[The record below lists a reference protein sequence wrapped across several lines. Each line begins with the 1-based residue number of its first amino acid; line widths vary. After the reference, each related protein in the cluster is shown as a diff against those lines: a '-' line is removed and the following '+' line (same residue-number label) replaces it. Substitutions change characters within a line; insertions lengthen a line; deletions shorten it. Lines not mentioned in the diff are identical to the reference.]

1 LTGGTA
7 CGLVHHYAAVRQCVT
22 LTLCSSGE
30 KKRSHTGSLSDAVG
44 DDVTLQ
50 EVHGVVNGQTVG
62 HAATWG
68 VDIETDVLFG
78 VFHLEEEHLGDDSI
92 GDKIVDRCADEY
104 NTVAKKAA
112 VNIPG
117 ALGATFTFVDS
128 R

>member
-1 LTGGTA
+1 M
-7 CGLVHHYAAVRQCVT
+7 HHYAAIRQCVT
-22 LTLCSSGE
+22 LTPCSSGE
-30 KKRSHTGSLSDAVG
+30 KKRSHTGGLSDAVG
-44 DDVTLQ
+44 DDLTLK
-50 EVHGVVNGQTVG
+50 EVHGVVNGHTVG
-62 HAATWG
+62 HAATWR
-68 VDIETDVLFG
+68 VDVEADVLFR
-78 VFHLEEEHLGDDSI
+78 VLHLEEEHLRDDRI